1 MSVQLLRERTA
12 LSCVT
17 EKEVVSDK
25 SSDTTLVTACQKGD
39 ARAFDLLMKR
49 HKRTI
54 YATLHRLAP
63 DWANQHDD
71 FAQEAMIRV
80 YRGIKSLRNPNAFK
94 SWLNQTITNL
104 FYDELRRKPALAVL
118 SIDST
123 YSSDEGT
130 EPVGMDIADTSDQP
144 DERFARKEILDAVN
158 DAIAQL
164 PSNYRDVIVL
174 REFHGL
180 PYDEIARL
188 TNADLG
194 TVKSRLSRARSRV
207 QSLVEPSLCA

>member
-1 MSVQLLRERTA
+1 MSVQLLRPRVS
-12 LSCVT
+12 LSCVSDDET
-17 EKEVVSDK
+17 VSDK
-25 SSDTTLVTACQKGD
+25 STDSALVTACQSGD

-63 DWANQHDD
+63 DWASQHDD

-80 YRGIKSLRNPNAFK
+80 YRGIKTLRNPNAFK

-104 FYDELRRKPALAVL
+104 FYDELRRKPAQASL
-118 SIDST
+118 SIDTT
-123 YSSDEGT
+123 YMNDEGN
-130 EPVGMDIADTSDQP
+130 EPVGMNIADTSDQP
-144 DERFARKEILDAVN
+144 DERFARQEIMKAVN

-180 PYDEIARL
+180 AYDEIARI